1 MIRFGNRVLTCL
13 RATVTVVSSAATQ
26 VANHN
31 IENRCKLMP
40 AEIVI
45 PCTTSYTG
53 QRSGVN
59 ERLMSK
65 CKKLLS
71 KSFVARFAATFSPTI
86 CY

>member
-1 MIRFGNRVLTCL
+1 
-13 RATVTVVSSAATQ
+13 
-26 VANHN
+26 
-31 IENRCKLMP
+31 MP

-45 PCTTSYTG
+45 PCTISYTG
-53 QRSGVN
+53 QRNGVN